1 MTSIT
6 SWRTDHEAQ
15 RLDSQNIIHWSPVKW
30 LVPSA
35 REQLQFVVEVN
46 DSTMDVCNFH
56 EFSACAIV
64 WQPFQIHTKHQ
75 SHILGVYPLHR
86 LYIDLKYTVG
96 TSNLGS
102 WHGHLGVADE
112 ITGLFFLFGNL
123 IKHIEHLE
131 LWGTHLQYPGDC
143 SMFGIS
149 ISYPIACFQPLSNS
163 KTIPADLLQDRF

>member
-112 ITGLFFLFGNL
+112 ITGLFFFVRKLNQTHWTPGIMRYTSAISWWLFYVRN
-123 IKHIEHLE
+123 IHI
-131 LWGTHLQYPGDC
+131 
-143 SMFGIS
+143 
-149 ISYPIACFQPLSNS
+149 LSNCMFS
-163 KTIPADLLQDRF
+163 TLI